1 MASFKRFLRS
11 APAGQP
17 AAEPATG
24 LARPRLD
31 LSGPILA
38 RAFETLVAG
47 AEAQGGIEQWIDAL
61 KLRSRM
67 FQQALDSLVDSG
79 VKVQCGVQSGA
90 ESGAELPLD
99 SFKSLCAFMASVR
112 RRVGPWLEQPDYDT
126 MVSAL
131 RGLLAG
137 LRDTTSTDARIAAFC
152 SRFPQDRQHRW
163 VRDLAAEV
171 LHNVDPERYPLMCR
185 WVWDRKANTGVIR
198 EIWFADNT
206 DNITLEVPDGYATF
220 LVLREELSQYLTNN
234 GVFRDVIWYVDLLC
248 AKIYA
253 DYIAAQGG
261 VYLRADFSAPG
272 DPMEHTRRL
281 LGLDGVRAGP
291 GGTSGRTRLKA
302 ISGEAY
308 IIDDSNP
315 PD

>member
-1 MASFKRFLRS
+1 MASFTRFLRS
-11 APAGQP
+11 APTGQP
-17 AAEPATG
+17 PTEAAAA

-47 AEAQGGIEQWIDAL
+47 TETQGGIEQWIDAL

-67 FQQALDSLVDSG
+67 FQQALGCLVDSG
-79 VKVQCGVQSGA
+79 AQGDPA
-90 ESGAELPLD
+90 LPLD

-131 RGLLAG
+131 RDLLAG
-137 LRDTTSTDARIAAFC
+137 SRDTTSTDARIAAFC

-198 EIWFADNT
+198 EIWFDDNT

-291 GGTSGRTRLKA
+291 GGRSRTRLKA
-302 ISGEAY
+302 INGEAF
-308 IIDDSNP
+308 IIDDSNL